1 MEREDK
7 KNPYDFQEVQC
18 LADDD
23 DEMGPCEQAEK
34 QKMTFSVNKVMTYLE
49 TSKPKQFI
57 KWLALT

>member
-23 DEMGPCEQAEK
+23 DEMGPCE
-34 QKMTFSVNKVMTYLE
+34 
-49 TSKPKQFI
+49 
-57 KWLALT
+57 